1 MIFYG
6 FFTYKWKEYIEIN
19 WGVYV
24 NSFAFFSFK
33 NSVEIKKCDDDYDE
47 ILIKEFNKYYN
58 AKKKY
63 VSMYSEFEEKLGTY
77 QEVELKTYEEE
88 LEEYKKRVDL
98 FSKELRQAI
107 HNVVDEDYFM
117 QLKNIDFKLLLLGY
131 VSSSNYEIIIKRFDR
146 VFNKANAFLLGYSD
160 YYEYL
165 EPFVDSK
172 LLDISFH
179 DSTILEVVK
188 DENNLKIILE
198 DGYYPYDN
206 IYYLTLKNVL
216 KHELE
221 KMEIPTCVLGN
232 SIYYNNG
239 MYYFYIDDGS
249 YQVHEFICSEIE
261 LDIVKK

>member
-1 MIFYG
+1 M
-6 FFTYKWKEYIEIN
+6 
-19 WGVYV
+19 
-24 NSFAFFSFK
+24 
-33 NSVEIKKCDDDYDE
+33 
-47 ILIKEFNKYYN
+47 
-58 AKKKY
+58 
-63 VSMYSEFEEKLGTY
+63 
-77 QEVELKTYEEE
+77 
-88 LEEYKKRVDL
+88 
-98 FSKELRQAI
+98 
-107 HNVVDEDYFM
+107 
-117 QLKNIDFKLLLLGY
+117 LLLGF

-249 YQVHEFICSEIE
+249 YQVYEFICSEIE